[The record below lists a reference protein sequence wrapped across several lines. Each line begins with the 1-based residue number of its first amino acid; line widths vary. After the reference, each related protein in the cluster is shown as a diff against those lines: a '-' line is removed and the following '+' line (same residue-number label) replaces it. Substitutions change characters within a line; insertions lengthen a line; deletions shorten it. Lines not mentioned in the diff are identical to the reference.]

1 MPPRGGI
8 PVVNFKDKRYI
19 VLFLAPTVIL
29 LFAFLL
35 YPLLQ
40 SVYYSF
46 TDWYN
51 FSNEKTFIGLDNY
64 KQLIEDPVVGIALR
78 NTLILTLGAI
88 VLQAGGGLALALLT
102 DSVKRGFKFF
112 RTVFFFPIVI
122 SGTAIGLMFSII
134 YNYDYGLLN
143 AIMRTFGIPEQ
154 VWLTENS
161 SIYLVLIPILWQ
173 YVGFYFVIFLT
184 GMSKI
189 PEDIYESAQLDGITG
204 LQKAF
209 KITIPLL
216 RDVIASCLTLATAG
230 ALKVFDVVYI
240 VTKGGPMNSS
250 ELLSTYMYDKAFNG
264 QNVGYASTIVITM
277 MLLGVMI
284 TVLLNKAVK
293 KDTISY

>member
-1 MPPRGGI
+1 M
-8 PVVNFKDKRYI
+8 NFKDKRYI

-35 YPLLQ
+35 YPLIQ

-51 FSNEKTFIGLDNY
+51 FSNKKTFIGLDNY
-64 KQLIEDPVVGIALR
+64 RQLAEDPVVGIALR
-78 NTLILTLGAI
+78 NTLILTVGAI

-112 RTVFFFPIVI
+112 RTVYFFPIVI

-143 AIMRTFGIPEQ
+143 AIMRTLGLPEQ
-154 VWLTENS
+154 VWLTEHS

-184 GMSKI
+184 GISKI

-204 LQKAF
+204 IQKAL

-240 VTKGGPMNSS
+240 VTKCGPMNSS

-264 QNVGYASTIVITM
+264 QNVGYASTIVIAM
-277 MLLGVMI
+277 MLLGILI

-293 KDTISY
+293 KDTISF

>member
-1 MPPRGGI
+1 M
-8 PVVNFKDKRYI
+8 NFKDKRYI

-35 YPLLQ
+35 YPLIQ

-51 FSNEKTFIGLDNY
+51 FSNKKTFIGLDNY
-64 KQLIEDPVVGIALR
+64 RQLAEDPVVGIALR
-78 NTLILTLGAI
+78 NTLILTVGAI

-112 RTVFFFPIVI
+112 RTVYFFPIVI

-143 AIMRTFGIPEQ
+143 AIMRTLGLPEQ
-154 VWLTENS
+154 VWLTEHS

-184 GMSKI
+184 GISKI

-204 LQKAF
+204 IQKAL

-264 QNVGYASTIVITM
+264 QNVGYASTIVIAM
-277 MLLGVMI
+277 MLLGILI

-293 KDTISY
+293 KDTISF

>member
-1 MPPRGGI
+1 M
-8 PVVNFKDKRYI
+8 NFKDKRYI

>member
-1 MPPRGGI
+1 M
-8 PVVNFKDKRYI
+8 NFKDKRYI
-19 VLFLAPTVIL
+19 VLFLSPTVIL

-35 YPLLQ
+35 YPLIQ

-64 KQLIEDPVVGIALR
+64 RQLVQDPVVGIALR
-78 NTLILTLGAI
+78 NTLILTVGAI

-112 RTVFFFPIVI
+112 RTVYFFPIVI

-143 AIMRTFGIPEQ
+143 AIMRAFGLPEQ
-154 VWLTENS
+154 VWLTEHS
-161 SIYLVLIPILWQ
+161 SIYLVLFPILWQ

-184 GMSKI
+184 GISKI

-204 LQKAF
+204 IQKAF

-264 QNVGYASTIVITM
+264 QNAGYASTIVIAM
-277 MLLGVMI
+277 MLLGILI

>member
-1 MPPRGGI
+1 
-8 PVVNFKDKRYI
+8 VNFKDKRYI

-35 YPLLQ
+35 YPLIQ

-51 FSNEKTFIGLDNY
+51 FSNKKTFIGLDNY
-64 KQLIEDPVVGIALR
+64 RQLAEDPVVGIALR
-78 NTLILTLGAI
+78 NTLILTVGAI
-88 VLQAGGGLALALLT
+88 VLQAGGGLVLALLT

-112 RTVFFFPIVI
+112 RTVYFFPIVI

-143 AIMRTFGIPEQ
+143 AIMRTLGLPEQ
-154 VWLTENS
+154 VWLTEHS

-184 GMSKI
+184 GISKI

-204 LQKAF
+204 IQKAL

-264 QNVGYASTIVITM
+264 QNVGYASTIVIAM
-277 MLLGVMI
+277 MLLGILI

-293 KDTISY
+293 KDTISF

>member
-1 MPPRGGI
+1 
-8 PVVNFKDKRYI
+8 VNFKDKRYI
-19 VLFLAPTVIL
+19 VLFLAPTVIM
-29 LFAFLL
+29 LFTFLL

-51 FSNEKTFIGLDNY
+51 FSNKKTFIGLDNY
-64 KQLIEDPVVGIALR
+64 KQLIQDPVVAIALK
-78 NTLILTLGAI
+78 NTLILTAGAI
-88 VLQAGGGLALALLT
+88 LLQAGGGLVLALLT
-102 DSVKRGFKFF
+102 DSVRRGFKFF

-143 AIMRTFGIPEQ
+143 AFMKLLGLPEQ
-154 VWLTENS
+154 VWLTENT

-189 PEDIYESAQLDGITG
+189 PADIYESADLDGITG
-204 LQKAF
+204 FQKAT

-264 QNVGYASTIVITM
+264 QNAGYASTIVIAM
-277 MLLGVMI
+277 MVLGVLI
-284 TVLLNKAVK
+284 TVLLNKLVK

>member
-1 MPPRGGI
+1 M
-8 PVVNFKDKRYI
+8 NFKDTRYL

-35 YPLLQ
+35 YPLIQ

-51 FSNEKTFIGLDNY
+51 FSNKKTFIGLDNY
-64 KQLIEDPVVGIALR
+64 RQLAEDPVVGIALR
-78 NTLILTLGAI
+78 NTLILTVGAI
-88 VLQAGGGLALALLT
+88 VLQAGRGLVLALLT

-112 RTVFFFPIVI
+112 RTVYFFPIVI
-122 SGTAIGLMFSII
+122 SGTAIGLMFSIM

-143 AIMRTFGIPEQ
+143 AIMRTLGLPEQ
-154 VWLTENS
+154 VWLTEHS

-184 GMSKI
+184 GISKI

-204 LQKAF
+204 IQKAL

-264 QNVGYASTIVITM
+264 QNVGYASTIVIAM
-277 MLLGVMI
+277 MLLGILI

-293 KDTISY
+293 KDTISF

>member
-1 MPPRGGI
+1 M
-8 PVVNFKDKRYI
+8 NFKDKRYI

-40 SVYYSF
+40 SVFYSF
-46 TDWYN
+46 HDWYN

-64 KQLIEDPVVGIALR
+64 KQLAADPVVAIALK
-78 NTLILTLGAI
+78 NTLILTAGAI

-102 DSVKRGFKFF
+102 DSIKRGFKFF

-143 AIMRTFGIPEQ
+143 AIMRMLGVPEQ

-184 GMSKI
+184 GISKI

-204 LQKAF
+204 IQKAF

-264 QNVGYASTIVITM
+264 QNVGYASTIVIAM
-277 MLLGVMI
+277 MVLGVII
-284 TVLLNKAVK
+284 TVLLNKVLK
-293 KDTISY
+293 KDTVSF

>member
-1 MPPRGGI
+1 M
-8 PVVNFKDKRYI
+8 NFKDKRYI

-35 YPLLQ
+35 YPLIQ

-51 FSNEKTFIGLDNY
+51 FSNKKTFIGLDNY
-64 KQLIEDPVVGIALR
+64 RQLAEDPVVDIALR
-78 NTLILTLGAI
+78 NTLILTVGAI

-112 RTVFFFPIVI
+112 RTVYFFPIVI

-143 AIMRTFGIPEQ
+143 AIMRTLGLPEQ
-154 VWLTENS
+154 VWLTEHS

-184 GMSKI
+184 GISKI

-204 LQKAF
+204 IQKAL

-264 QNVGYASTIVITM
+264 QNVGYASTIVIAM
-277 MLLGVMI
+277 MLLGILI

-293 KDTISY
+293 KDTISF

>member
-1 MPPRGGI
+1 
-8 PVVNFKDKRYI
+8 VNFKDKRYI
-19 VLFLAPTVIL
+19 VLFLSPTVIL

-35 YPLLQ
+35 YPLIQ

-64 KQLIEDPVVGIALR
+64 RQLVQDPVVGIALR
-78 NTLILTLGAI
+78 NTLILTVGAI

-112 RTVFFFPIVI
+112 RTVYFFPIVI

-143 AIMRTFGIPEQ
+143 AIMRAFGLPEQ
-154 VWLTENS
+154 VWLTEHS
-161 SIYLVLIPILWQ
+161 SIYLVLFPILWQ

-184 GMSKI
+184 GISKI

-204 LQKAF
+204 IQKAF

-264 QNVGYASTIVITM
+264 QNAGYASTIVIAM
-277 MLLGVMI
+277 MLLGILI

>member
-1 MPPRGGI
+1 M
-8 PVVNFKDKRYI
+8 NFKDKRYI

-35 YPLLQ
+35 YPLIQ

-64 KQLIEDPVVGIALR
+64 RQLAEDPVVGIALR
-78 NTLILTLGAI
+78 NTLILTVGAI

-112 RTVFFFPIVI
+112 RTVYFFPIVI

-143 AIMRTFGIPEQ
+143 AIMRTLGLPEQ
-154 VWLTENS
+154 VWLTEHS

-184 GMSKI
+184 GISKI

-204 LQKAF
+204 IQKAL

-264 QNVGYASTIVITM
+264 QNVGYASTIVIAM
-277 MLLGVMI
+277 MLLGILI

-293 KDTISY
+293 KDTISF

>member
-1 MPPRGGI
+1 M
-8 PVVNFKDKRYI
+8 NFKDKRYI

-35 YPLLQ
+35 YPLIQ
-40 SVYYSF
+40 SVFYSF

-64 KQLIEDPVVGIALR
+64 RQLAEDPVVGIALR
-78 NTLILTLGAI
+78 NTLILTVGAI

-112 RTVFFFPIVI
+112 RTVYFFPIVI

-143 AIMRTFGIPEQ
+143 AIMRTLGLPEQ
-154 VWLTENS
+154 VWLTEHS

-184 GMSKI
+184 GISKI

-204 LQKAF
+204 IQKAL

-264 QNVGYASTIVITM
+264 QNVGYASTIVIAM
-277 MLLGVMI
+277 MLLGILI

-293 KDTISY
+293 KDTISF

>member
-1 MPPRGGI
+1 M
-8 PVVNFKDKRYI
+8 NFKDKRYI
-19 VLFLAPTVIL
+19 VLFLSPTVIL

-35 YPLLQ
+35 YPLIQ

-64 KQLIEDPVVGIALR
+64 RQLVQDPVVGIALR
-78 NTLILTLGAI
+78 NTLILIVGAI

-112 RTVFFFPIVI
+112 RTVYFFPIVI

-143 AIMRTFGIPEQ
+143 AIMRALGLPEQ
-154 VWLTENS
+154 VWLTEHS

-184 GMSKI
+184 GISKI

-204 LQKAF
+204 IQKAF

-264 QNVGYASTIVITM
+264 QNAGYASTIVIAM
-277 MLLGVMI
+277 MLLGILI

>member
-1 MPPRGGI
+1 M
-8 PVVNFKDKRYI
+8 NFKDKRYI

-29 LFAFLL
+29 LFTFLL
-35 YPLLQ
+35 YPLIQ
-40 SVYYSF
+40 SIYYSF

-51 FSNEKTFIGLDNY
+51 FSNKKTFIGLANY
-64 KQLIEDPVVGIALR
+64 DELIHDPVVRIALR

-102 DSVKRGFKFF
+102 DSIKRGFKFF
-112 RTVFFFPIVI
+112 RTVYFFPIVI

-143 AIMRTFGIPEQ
+143 AIMRTLGLPEQ
-154 VWLTENS
+154 VWLTEHS
-161 SIYLVLIPILWQ
+161 AIYLVLIPILWQ

-204 LQKAF
+204 FQKAF

-240 VTKGGPMNSS
+240 VTKGGPMNAS

-264 QNVGYASTIVITM
+264 QNGGYASTIVISM
-277 MLLGVMI
+277 MLLGVVI
-284 TVLLNKAVK
+284 TIVLNKLVK

>member
-1 MPPRGGI
+1 
-8 PVVNFKDKRYI
+8 VNFKDKRYI

-29 LFAFLL
+29 LFTFLL
-35 YPLLQ
+35 YPLIQ

-64 KQLIEDPVVGIALR
+64 RQLVNDPIVWIALK
-78 NTLILTLGAI
+78 NTLILTAGAI
-88 VLQAGGGLALALLT
+88 LLQAGGGLALALLT
-102 DSVKRGFKFF
+102 DSVKKGFKFF
-112 RTVFFFPIVI
+112 RTVYFFPIVI

-143 AIMRTFGIPEQ
+143 AIMKALGLPEQ
-154 VWLTENS
+154 VWLTEHS

-204 LQKAF
+204 IQKAF

-264 QNVGYASTIVITM
+264 QNAGYASTIVIAM
-277 MLLGVMI
+277 MLLGIAI
-284 TVLLNKAVK
+284 TVILNKAIK

>member
-1 MPPRGGI
+1 M
-8 PVVNFKDKRYI
+8 NFKDKRYI
-19 VLFLAPTVIL
+19 VLFLSPTVIL

-35 YPLLQ
+35 YPLIQ

-51 FSNEKTFIGLDNY
+51 FSNKKTFIGLDNY
-64 KQLIEDPVVGIALR
+64 RQLVQDPVVGIALR
-78 NTLILTLGAI
+78 NTLILIVGAI

-112 RTVFFFPIVI
+112 RTVYFFPIVI

-143 AIMRTFGIPEQ
+143 AIMRALGLPEQ
-154 VWLTENS
+154 VWLTEHS

-184 GMSKI
+184 GISKI

-204 LQKAF
+204 IQKAF

-264 QNVGYASTIVITM
+264 QNAGYASTIVIAM
-277 MLLGVMI
+277 MLLGILI

>member
-1 MPPRGGI
+1 M
-8 PVVNFKDKRYI
+8 NFKDKRYI
-19 VLFLAPTVIL
+19 VLFLSPTVIL

-35 YPLLQ
+35 YPLIQ

-51 FSNEKTFIGLDNY
+51 FSNKKTFIGLDNY
-64 KQLIEDPVVGIALR
+64 RQLVQDPVVGIALR
-78 NTLILTLGAI
+78 NTLILIVGAI

-102 DSVKRGFKFF
+102 ASVKRGFKFF
-112 RTVFFFPIVI
+112 RTVYFFPIVI

-143 AIMRTFGIPEQ
+143 AIMRALGLPEQ
-154 VWLTENS
+154 VWLTEHS

-184 GMSKI
+184 GISKI

-204 LQKAF
+204 IQKAF

-264 QNVGYASTIVITM
+264 QNAGYASTIVIAM
-277 MLLGVMI
+277 MLLGILI

>member
-1 MPPRGGI
+1 
-8 PVVNFKDKRYI
+8 VNFKDKRYI

-35 YPLLQ
+35 YPLIQ

-51 FSNEKTFIGLDNY
+51 FSNKKTFIGLDNY
-64 KQLIEDPVVGIALR
+64 RQLAEDPVVGIALR
-78 NTLILTLGAI
+78 NTLILTVGAI

-112 RTVFFFPIVI
+112 RTVYFFPIVI

-143 AIMRTFGIPEQ
+143 AIMRTLGLPEQ
-154 VWLTENS
+154 VWLTEHS

-184 GMSKI
+184 GISKI

-204 LQKAF
+204 IQKAL

-264 QNVGYASTIVITM
+264 QNVGYASTIVIAM
-277 MLLGVMI
+277 MLLGILI

-293 KDTISY
+293 KDTISF

>member
-1 MPPRGGI
+1 M
-8 PVVNFKDKRYI
+8 NFKDKRYI

-46 TDWYN
+46 CDWYN

-64 KQLIEDPVVGIALR
+64 KQLANDPVVAIALR
-78 NTLILTLGAI
+78 NTLILTVGAI

-143 AIMRTFGIPEQ
+143 AIMRTLGIPEQ
-154 VWLTENS
+154 VWLTEKS

-204 LQKAF
+204 FQKAF

-264 QNVGYASTIVITM
+264 QNAGYASTIVIAM
-277 MLLGVMI
+277 MVLGVMI

-293 KDTISY
+293 KDTISF

>member
-1 MPPRGGI
+1 
-8 PVVNFKDKRYI
+8 VNFKDKRYI
-19 VLFLAPTVIL
+19 VLFLSPTVIL

-35 YPLLQ
+35 YPLIQ

-51 FSNEKTFIGLDNY
+51 FSNKKTFIGLDNY
-64 KQLIEDPVVGIALR
+64 RQLVQDPVVGIALR
-78 NTLILTLGAI
+78 NTLILIVGAI

-102 DSVKRGFKFF
+102 DSVKWGFKFF
-112 RTVFFFPIVI
+112 RTVYFFPIVI

-143 AIMRTFGIPEQ
+143 AIMRALGLPEQ
-154 VWLTENS
+154 VWLTEHS

-184 GMSKI
+184 GISKI

-204 LQKAF
+204 IQKAF

-264 QNVGYASTIVITM
+264 QNAGYASTIVIAM
-277 MLLGVMI
+277 MLLGILI

>member
-1 MPPRGGI
+1 M
-8 PVVNFKDKRYI
+8 NFKDKRYI
-19 VLFLAPTVIL
+19 VLFLSPTVIL

-35 YPLLQ
+35 YPLIQ

-51 FSNEKTFIGLDNY
+51 FSNKKTFIGLDNY
-64 KQLIEDPVVGIALR
+64 RQLVQDPVVGIALR
-78 NTLILTLGAI
+78 NTLILIVGAI

-102 DSVKRGFKFF
+102 DSVKWGFKFF
-112 RTVFFFPIVI
+112 RTVYFFPIVI

-143 AIMRTFGIPEQ
+143 AIMRALGLPEQ
-154 VWLTENS
+154 VWLTEHS

-184 GMSKI
+184 GISKI

-204 LQKAF
+204 IQKAF

-264 QNVGYASTIVITM
+264 QNAGYASTIVIAM
-277 MLLGVMI
+277 MLLGILI